1 MASDNA
7 PAGPLLSEES
17 SACLLDRLDS
27 NILVSILSFLTPR
40 EVVTASLTCKQL
52 AAAAEA
58 PVLWRQLYDSA
69 LCPRVKERH
78 LPHPS
83 QISDWRGVVV
93 RGLLLRELPHG
104 AWERLQPEGNRQLRP
119 CPREGHAASSWG
131 RDSMILFGGWG
142 SGIRNDLYILER
154 VAPTAND
161 QPSTAAAAAAAEP
174 PSARPAGRDEERRA
188 GPYHHH
194 HHPNRHGAAAGPS
207 RCPAATAGAAAAADA
222 AEAAAEA
229 GSAAKPSSSTSP
241 SSRSQPP
248 QPGGAPWVLPEQDEP
263 CGWQWRVPRV
273 AGRKPPV
280 RYGHSAT
287 RCGPDGGWLA
297 VYGGMQAGGY
307 AAEISS
313 LALLRPFSG
322 DLPGTEDL
330 DPADYEY
337 EWYLPQLSG
346 ADPGARGYHSACAS
360 EDGMRLFVF
369 GGIARRGSTTRLS
382 VIDLRTLTVD
392 RPTTTGGGPSP
403 RFGCSLFCYGG
414 KLWVVG
420 GGNGSD
426 LARSGV
432 DLFDVWT
439 LDLKSWEWAEVKP
452 ANEPHDRNAMGRCH
466 ASVLLGSKLLMFG
479 GSLELGNHIT
489 WLDVGAC
496 PAPVWGHPA
505 AVLGAPPGKRMSAVA
520 AISRTDLLVFGGW
533 IYSCGEMGDLHR
545 YKLLLSEPET
555 RRARD
560 LIARADAAAAAAAA
574 SASSSAGGTWRS
586 GCGGNGNGGGAM
598 GLLGS
603 MLHGISAGRGGSA
616 AASGGAAAAA
626 GPRRGPVT
634 DAAQQLSELLSSKI
648 ARYYT
653 LMREAQEREERSGH
667 VPLALVR
674 QMHET
679 MMAIRLLRNHA
690 REEGLGSDDD
700 GDGGGERGGPSGWTD
715 DDDDEDDD
723 GGGGDVHVA
732 ALFGGMGQEDSD
744 DEESDE
750 EEDEEA
756 EGDDD
761 EDEEEDEDE
770 DGPTVLEYDPNET
783 GEEET
788 DAEEAPGS
796 GGSAEGEEA
805 ADE

>member
-83 QISDWRGVVV
+83 QARRGISDWRGVVV

-154 VAPTAND
+154 
-161 QPSTAAAAAAAEP
+161 
-174 PSARPAGRDEERRA
+174 
-188 GPYHHH
+188 
-194 HHPNRHGAAAGPS
+194 
-207 RCPAATAGAAAAADA
+207 
-222 AEAAAEA
+222 
-229 GSAAKPSSSTSP
+229 
-241 SSRSQPP
+241 PP

-313 LALLRPFSG
+313 LALLRPFS
-322 DLPGTEDL
+322 DL

-439 LDLKSWEWAEVKP
+439 LDLKSWEWAE
-452 ANEPHDRNAMGRCH
+452 
-466 ASVLLGSKLLMFG
+466 LLMFG

-545 YKLLLSEPET
+545 YKLLLT
-555 RRARD
+555 H
-560 LIARADAAAAAAAA
+560 L
-574 SASSSAGGTWRS
+574 
-586 GCGGNGNGGGAM
+586 
-598 GLLGS
+598 
-603 MLHGISAGRGGSA
+603 
-616 AASGGAAAAA
+616 
-626 GPRRGPVT
+626 
-634 DAAQQLSELLSSKI
+634 K
-648 ARYYT
+648 

-679 MMAIRLLRNHA
+679 MMSHAVPSLLK
-690 REEGLGSDDD
+690 
-700 GDGGGERGGPSGWTD
+700 
-715 DDDDEDDD
+715 
-723 GGGGDVHVA
+723 
-732 ALFGGMGQEDSD
+732 
-744 DEESDE
+744 
-750 EEDEEA
+750 
-756 EGDDD
+756 
-761 EDEEEDEDE
+761 
-770 DGPTVLEYDPNET
+770 
-783 GEEET
+783 
-788 DAEEAPGS
+788 
-796 GGSAEGEEA
+796 
-805 ADE
+805 

>member
-1 MASDNA
+1 MESSDNA
-7 PAGPLLSEES
+7 PGPSDDG
-17 SACLLDRLDS
+17 SACLLDILDS
-27 NILVSILSFLTPR
+27 NILTSVLGFLTPR
-40 EVVTASLTCKQL
+40 EVVAASLACKQL

-58 PVLWRQLYDSA
+58 PVLWRQLYDRA

-78 LPHPS
+78 LPPPS

-93 RGLLLRELPHG
+93 RGLLLRELPYG
-104 AWERLQPEGNRQLRP
+104 GWERLQPDGNRQLRP
-119 CPREGHAASSWG
+119 CPREGHAAASWG
-131 RDSMILFGGWG
+131 ADSMILFGGWG
-142 SGIRNDLYILER
+142 GGIRNDLYILER
-154 VAPTAND
+154 TPPND
-161 QPSTAAAAAAAEP
+161 QPPTAASAGEPAARAGRHDE
-174 PSARPAGRDEERRA
+174 RPAG
-188 GPYHHH
+188 
-194 HHPNRHGAAAGPS
+194 GAAAGPS
-207 RCPAATAGAAAAADA
+207 RCPASRAAAAAAAEASAAACAAASSAAERSAAGAAAP
-222 AEAAAEA
+222 AAAGP
-229 GSAAKPSSSTSP
+229 GSP
-241 SSRSQPP
+241 SQPP
-248 QPGGAPWVLPEQDEP
+248 PPPPPPQPAAPWALPDQDAP

-287 RCGPDGGWLA
+287 RCGPGGSWLA

-322 DLPGTEDL
+322 ELPGTEDL

-337 EWYLPQLSG
+337 EWHLPQLSG
-346 ADPGARGYHSACAS
+346 PDPGARGYHSAAAS

-369 GGIARRGSTTRLS
+369 GGIARRDSTARLS
-382 VIDLRTLTVD
+382 AIDLRTMTVD
-392 RPTTTGGGPSP
+392 RPATTGDGPSP

-432 DLFDVWT
+432 DLFDMFT
-439 LDLKSWEWAEVKP
+439 LDLATWRWEEVTP
-452 ANEPHDRNAMGRCH
+452 ANEPHDRNVMGRCH
-466 ASVLLGSKLLMFG
+466 ASALLGSKLLLFG

-489 WLDVGAC
+489 WLDVGAS

-505 AVLGAPPGKRMSAVA
+505 AVLGTPPGKRMSAVVA
-520 AISRTDLLVFGGW
+520 LSRSDLLVFGGW

-545 YKLLLSEPET
+545 FKLLLCAPEA

-560 LIARADAAAAAAAA
+560 LVARADAAAAAAAA
-574 SASSSAGGTWRS
+574 ANAGGGGSGASGS
-586 GCGGNGNGGGAM
+586 GCGGGSGSGGRGGGGGAM

-603 MLHGISAGRGGSA
+603 ILHGISAGRGGGGTA
-616 AASGGAAAAA
+616 AGGGAAAAA

-634 DAAQQLSELLSSKI
+634 DAAQQLSELLSAKI

-653 LMREAQEREERSGH
+653 LMREAQEREDRSGH

-679 MMAIRLLRNHA
+679 MMAIRLLRTHA
-690 REEGLGSDDD
+690 REEGIGSDDDD
-700 GDGGGERGGPSGWTD
+700 GDGGPERGGHTGWTD
-715 DDDDEDDD
+715 DD
-723 GGGGDVHVA
+723 
-732 ALFGGMGQEDSD
+732 
-744 DEESDE
+744 
-750 EEDEEA
+750 
-756 EGDDD
+756 
-761 EDEEEDEDE
+761 EDEDE
-770 DGPTVLEYDPNET
+770 DGNLHVAALLGDEDSDEDDDDDEEEDDEDGEEDADEEDEEEEEDGPVVLEYDPNET

-788 DAEEAPGS
+788 DAEEAGGS
-796 GGSAEGEEA
+796 GGGEGA
-805 ADE
+805 ADD